1 MPSKKVT
8 STKKS
13 SVVSRQSSESLKAD
27 SEATSKTGE
36 ASLKTDSSPKTKKT
50 TKVNLSIPM
59 VTLTGEASGQVTVSE
74 LVFGAKVNKQLL
86 AQAMRV
92 YMSNQTGHYGNTKT
106 RGEVEGSTRKI
117 FQQKGTG
124 RARHGGIRAPIFVGG
139 GIAMGP
145 RTRNVELS
153 MPQKMKKVALFNA
166 LSARLAGKEALAIKD
181 LEKASGKTKQVVTLL
196 QKLAKKSALLVTD
209 ESPSKAYLAVQNLS
223 HVSVLPVN
231 QLNAFEV
238 LRHQT
243 VLLSE
248 LAVSRLSEQKQG
260 GNK

>member
-1 MPSKKVT
+1 
-8 STKKS
+8 
-13 SVVSRQSSESLKAD
+13 
-27 SEATSKTGE
+27 
-36 ASLKTDSSPKTKKT
+36 
-50 TKVNLSIPM
+50 
-59 VTLTGEASGQVTVSE
+59 
-74 LVFGAKVNKQLL
+74 
-86 AQAMRV
+86 
-92 YMSNQTGHYGNTKT
+92 
-106 RGEVEGSTRKI
+106 
-117 FQQKGTG
+117 
-124 RARHGGIRAPIFVGG
+124 
-139 GIAMGP
+139 MGP